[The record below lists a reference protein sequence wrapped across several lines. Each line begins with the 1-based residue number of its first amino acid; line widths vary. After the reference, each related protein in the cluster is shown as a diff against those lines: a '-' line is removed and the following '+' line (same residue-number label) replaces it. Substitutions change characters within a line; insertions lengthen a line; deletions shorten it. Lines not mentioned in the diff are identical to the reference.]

1 MLGDMTD
8 LNALF
13 LTKTLLLS
21 KKGVEWYMCTPPLYS
36 VESRASG
43 LGEEELMAKPETSP
57 NFCLMCQDS
66 DTKPA
71 YLCTK
76 TQLQDCLL
84 QDVVCRNSESTP
96 TDITDMTLNK
106 LWEMAKDREAWPAV
120 VHGVAKHWPRLS
132 D

>member
-1 MLGDMTD
+1 MRRFWENMTD
-8 LNALF
+8 LNVPF

-21 KKGVEWYMCTPPLYS
+21 KKGEEWYICTLPLYS

-57 NFCLMCQDS
+57 NFCLMCQDP

-76 TQLQDCLL
+76 TQLQECLL
-84 QDVVCRNSESTP
+84 ARCSLPEFR
-96 TDITDMTLNK
+96 
-106 LWEMAKDREAWPAV
+106 
-120 VHGVAKHWPRLS
+120 VHTH
-132 D
+132 